1 MASFDIKSLFTN
13 IPLNET
19 INIILCLLFH
29 KQNCFQ
35 GFSCNE
41 FKKLLEFAVKD
52 NQLYEQVDGVATG
65 SLLGP
70 LFANI
75 FLSFYETSWLS
86 NCPSQFKPI
95 FYRHYVDDCFLLF
108 RSSTCILPFLN
119 YLNSQHTNIKFTYKT
134 ENNNT
139 LSFLDI
145 KINHS
150 EINFT
155 TSIYRKIHLH
165 RFID

>member
-1 MASFDIKSLFTN
+1 MQLLPYRATKN
-13 IPLNET
+13 
-19 INIILCLLFH
+19 LCH
-29 KQNCFQ
+29 PKHYRD
-35 GFSCNE
+35 E

-52 NQLYEQVDGVATG
+52 NHFLFNNQLYEQVDGVAMG
-65 SLLGP
+65 SPLGP

-75 FLSFYETSWLS
+75 FLSFYETSWFN

-95 FYRHYVDDCFLLF
+95 FYRRYVDDCFLLF
-108 RSSTCILPFLN
+108 RSSTHILPFLN
-119 YLNSQHTNIKFTYKT
+119 YLNSQHANIKFTHET

-145 KINHS
+145 KLNRC

-155 TSIYRKIHLH
+155 TSIYRKSRNSKEDLQNKNI
-165 RFID
+165 